1 MGVRERRIF
10 ESHDCVNTKATI
22 DATYNGEQAHEA
34 IDRKDAKECVDAE
47 NAHYGIERKRRENSI
62 QRVVGIESVGRG
74 CGFVSVKPPTL
85 VTVPP
90 VFAREQ
96 GIRFSTA
103 FFGADFGGDLGF
115 IFSFLDVS
123 HGEMIWLQSVF
134 VCVVVTS
141 PAGSRWSVTYFL
153 CSVLFTRPRRCHG
166 TFSILIWTDATGYF
180 CFR

>member
-123 HGEMIWLQSVF
+123 HGEMICEIIHITGRVT
-134 VCVVVTS
+134 VVTYVACFS
-141 PAGSRWSVTYFL
+141 RVHEGATALFQYLFGLMQLGIFASGSRY
-153 CSVLFTRPRRCHG
+153 C
-166 TFSILIWTDATGYF
+166 TF
-180 CFR
+180 